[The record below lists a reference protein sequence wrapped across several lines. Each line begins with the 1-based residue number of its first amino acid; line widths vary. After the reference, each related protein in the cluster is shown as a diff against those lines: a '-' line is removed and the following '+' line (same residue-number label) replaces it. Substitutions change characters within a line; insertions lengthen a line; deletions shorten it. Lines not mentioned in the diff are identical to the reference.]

1 MNHLKKVCENKNFY
15 SVEMPSENLEYF
27 IEKIDG
33 YENNPENSSTKNV
46 GEHIPSDFSMFII
59 SLFTSVRMNMM

>member
-1 MNHLKKVCENKNFY
+1 MNHLKKVCENKNFC

-27 IEKIDG
+27 IERIDG

>member
-1 MNHLKKVCENKNFY
+1 
-15 SVEMPSENLEYF
+15 MPSENLEYF

-33 YENNPENSSTKNV
+33 YENNSENSSTKNV

>member
-1 MNHLKKVCENKNFY
+1 MNHLKKVCENKNFC

-33 YENNPENSSTKNV
+33 YENNSENSSTKNV

>member
-1 MNHLKKVCENKNFY
+1 MNHLKKVCENKNFC
-15 SVEMPSENLEYF
+15 SVEMSSENLEYF

>member
-1 MNHLKKVCENKNFY
+1 
-15 SVEMPSENLEYF
+15 MPSENLEYF
-27 IEKIDG
+27 IERIDG